1 MGFYPFAVLSQ
12 FYPFMLPLL
21 SSIALLFFLLCPAR
35 PRSLS
40 TRSCFRFISVP
51 FAFPSPF
58 SCPLRP
64 CRTLAQFFRWFWV
77 YPIFKCVVLAFA
89 AITAAILTMN
99 PTDRNAEIEEE
110 LKRMNEDDEDLNV

>member
-1 MGFYPFAVLSQ
+1 MFCNCFSNSVSISITDKFSRLLVLTA
-12 FYPFMLPLL
+12 PP
-21 SSIALLFFLLCPAR
+21 
-35 PRSLS
+35 
-40 TRSCFRFISVP
+40 SV
-51 FAFPSPF
+51 SP
-58 SCPLRP
+58 
-64 CRTLAQFFRWFWV
+64 TLAQFFRWFWV